1 MLMVENFTQSEN
13 EVQNLLTQN
22 EKVMTDED
30 IENELKLQLPKMLL
44 NPSKRSI
51 ENILA
56 YSKQMEKRKA

>member
-44 NPSKRSI
+44 NPSKKCI
-51 ENILA
+51 ANIME

>member
-1 MLMVENFTQSEN
+1 MVENFTQSEN

-56 YSKQMEKRKA
+56 YSKQIERRKA

>member
-1 MLMVENFTQSEN
+1 MVENFTQSEN

-44 NPSKRSI
+44 NPSKQCI
-51 ENILA
+51 ANIMA

>member
-1 MLMVENFTQSEN
+1 MVENFTQSEN

-44 NPSKRSI
+44 HPSKRSV

-56 YSKQMEKRKA
+56 YSKQLEKRKA

>member
-1 MLMVENFTQSEN
+1 MVENFTQSEN

-30 IENELKLQLPKMLL
+30 IENELRLQLPKMLL

>member
-1 MLMVENFTQSEN
+1 MVENFTQSEN

-51 ENILA
+51 GNILA

>member
-1 MLMVENFTQSEN
+1 
-13 EVQNLLTQN
+13 
-22 EKVMTDED
+22 MTDED

>member
-1 MLMVENFTQSEN
+1 MVENFTQSEN

-30 IENELKLQLPKMLL
+30 IEYELKLQLPKMLL

>member
-30 IENELKLQLPKMLL
+30 IENELKLQLPK
-44 NPSKRSI
+44 NV
-51 ENILA
+51 A
-56 YSKQMEKRKA
+56 

>member
-1 MLMVENFTQSEN
+1 MVENLTQSEN

>member
-1 MLMVENFTQSEN
+1 MVENFTQSEN

-44 NPSKRSI
+44 HPSKRRV

-56 YSKQMEKRKA
+56 YSKQLEKRKA

>member
-1 MLMVENFTQSEN
+1 MVENFTQSEN

-56 YSKQMEKRKA
+56 YSKKMEKRKA

>member
-1 MLMVENFTQSEN
+1 MVENFTQSEN

-56 YSKQMEKRKA
+56 YSKQMERRKA

>member
-44 NPSKRSI
+44 HPSRRCV

-56 YSKQMEKRKA
+56 YSKQLEKRKA

>member
-30 IENELKLQLPKMLL
+30 VENELKLQLPKMLL
-44 NPSKRSI
+44 HPSKRCV

-56 YSKQMEKRKA
+56 YSKQLEKRKA

>member
-44 NPSKRSI
+44 HPSKRCV

-56 YSKQMEKRKA
+56 YSKQLEKRKA

>member
-1 MLMVENFTQSEN
+1 MVENFTQSEN